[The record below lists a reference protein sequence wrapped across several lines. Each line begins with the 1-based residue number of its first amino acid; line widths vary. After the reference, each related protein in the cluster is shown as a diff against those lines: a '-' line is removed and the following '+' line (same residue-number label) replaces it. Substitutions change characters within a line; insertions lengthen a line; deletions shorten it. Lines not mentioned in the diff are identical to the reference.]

1 MDRDQLLRVA
11 AAFEA
16 LQALFVEMAGPAP
29 NPAPEPPAPPPS
41 PVPEPPPAPS
51 PEPSPPPA
59 PSPEP
64 PALPNVRV
72 ALSGE
77 VVGTATLRG
86 AVPHESRN
94 GWTSY
99 RHPVGSVVVWFWL
112 RHEGGEQDYVV
123 RVEPGQT
130 GLHLRYE
137 VADDTGIR
145 VSGEADFGAYSGLPL
160 SWPLR
165 ASGGETPLPAPK
177 PLAWPLVPPYKVT
190 VAESL
195 LASLPQTYTAGM
207 QGLYPGA
214 IGTTGYHQSI
224 GPLPGWDAAYLAS
237 RDARALRAVIVQ
249 ALAAGRYPLFHRD
262 PETHGVFSFEK
273 YPLHTLDSGKGSY
286 QGSAIINMPK
296 AAGVLA
302 PGWKVSHHPSVGYL
316 AAQVTG
322 WPFLADVTSFAA
334 VTNHLINQIAPRQGS
349 KGILRTDAGANTTR
363 GTAWGLRTLRQA
375 AMLFGSDSQYARA
388 YANNA
393 DYYHALYAANP
404 AANPLG
410 FVATY
415 SDYTATEADDE
426 VHTAWWM
433 DDFLTAEVA
442 NGSATWPENAKLRE
456 FALWKA
462 RAIVGRLGDPS
473 DLSAYPYMDAA
484 QYAAPMAAGDL
495 KTQRWYGSFAELWD
509 ATTNGLLSRTD
520 AGLLRGTGS
529 ASPTSA
535 TGYWAN
541 LLPAITGARLIGAP
555 GAEASWQRLSGAANF
570 RGITNGF
577 GVAPVWAVMVD

>member
-1 MDRDQLLRVA
+1 MTRDQLLRVA

-41 PVPEPPPAPS
+41 PVPGPPPAPS

-123 RVEPGQT
+123 RVEPGPVGQR
-130 GLHLRYE
+130 LRYE
-137 VADDTGIR
+137 VADDNGVR

-165 ASGGETPLPAPK
+165 VSGGETPLPPAPA
-177 PLAWPLVPPYKVT
+177 LAWPLVPPYKVT

-195 LASLPQTYTAGM
+195 LAGLPQTYVAGM
-207 QGLYPGA
+207 QGLFPAA

-224 GPLPGWDAAYLAS
+224 GPLPGWEAAYLAS
-237 RDARALRAVIVQ
+237 GDHRALRTVIVH
-249 ALAAGRYPLFHRD
+249 ALAAGRYPIFHRD
-262 PETHGVFSFEK
+262 PETQGVFRFDRW
-273 YPLHTLDSGKGSY
+273 PLHTLDGGRGRY
-286 QGSAIINMPK
+286 EGQTIINMPTGS
-296 AAGVLA
+296 GVIA
-302 PGWKVSHHPSVGYL
+302 PAWKHSHAPSLGYL
-316 AAQVTG
+316 AAKLTG
-322 WPFLADVTSFAA
+322 WPFFAEVTAFAA
-334 VTNHLINQIAPRQGS
+334 VTAHLKNQPAPREGAR
-349 KGILRTDAGANTTR
+349 GILRTDSGANAPR
-363 GTAWGLRTLRQA
+363 GAAWGLRTLRQA
-375 AMLFGSDSQYARA
+375 AVLFGSDSQFAKLYM
-388 YANNA
+388 NNV
-393 DYYHALYAANP
+393 DYYHTTYAANQ

-410 FVATY
+410 FVHPY
-415 SDYTATEADDE
+415 SDYTGDDGE
-426 VHTAWWM
+426 VHGAWWM
-433 DDFLTAEVA
+433 DDFFSAEVA
-442 NGSATWPENAKLRE
+442 NGSAQWPENMKLRE
-456 FALWKA
+456 LAHWKA
-462 RAIVGRLGDPS
+462 RSVIGRLGDPA
-473 DLSAYPYMDAA
+473 DQLAYPYMDAA

-520 AGLLRGTGS
+520 TGLLRGSGS
-529 ASPTSA
+529 GAPTSS

-555 GAEASWQRLSGAANF
+555 GAEQAWKRLSGAKNF
-570 RGITNGF
+570 DLITKGF
-577 GVAPVWAVMVD
+577 PTAPVWAVITP